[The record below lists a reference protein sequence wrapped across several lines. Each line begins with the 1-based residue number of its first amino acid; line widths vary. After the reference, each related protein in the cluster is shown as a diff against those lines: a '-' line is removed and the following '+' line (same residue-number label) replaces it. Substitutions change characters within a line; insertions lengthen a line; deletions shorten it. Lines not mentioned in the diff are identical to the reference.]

1 MKKEEYAKLVNNKP
15 WIWIKEHFDVLDTY
29 TPKKIAQCEIDQD
42 EWIKFTVEHFDD
54 AHQNYEI
61 PKPHYNDFARKL
73 STANVEL
80 GRNKHNSFELN
91 YGVEGKTNERMI
103 EMFGEDNRKLLKLR
117 PDYLFF
123 RLLIKLPGHGV
134 AWHVDHIGR
143 YTERFKDKLT
153 IDPKTQKC
161 QLGQIVR
168 LWFPVTD
175 WDNGHMFQI
184 SETVLTNYKAGD
196 IYQIP
201 FGMGHC
207 SSNAGY
213 VPQYTVSLT
222 GIIDQ

>member
-1 MKKEEYAKLVNNKP
+1 MKKQEYKKIIETKP
-15 WIWIKEHFDVLDTY
+15 WSWINGHFNKLEKFE
-29 TPKKIAQCEIDQD
+29 PKRLAECKINQD
-42 EWIKFTVEHFDD
+42 EWVKFTVDYFDD
-54 AHQNYEI
+54 AHQNHEM

-73 STANVEL
+73 STLNVEL
-80 GRNKHNSFELN
+80 GRNEHNSFELN

-103 EMFGEDNRKLLKLR
+103 EMFGEENRKLLNLR

-123 RLLIKLPGHGV
+123 RLLVKMPGHGV

-143 YTERFKDKLT
+143 YTMKFKDELT
-153 IDPKTQKC
+153 IDPETQKC

-175 WDNGHMFQI
+175 WENGHMFQI
-184 SETVLTNYKAGD
+184 SETVLTNWKAGD
-196 IYQIP
+196 VYKIP

-207 SSNAGY
+207 SANAGY

-222 GIIDQ
+222 GIIDD